1 MSTHMTLDKQTF
13 LANHPAYGYNGTI
26 DEIYQNEFLSRLP
39 TDRVYLDHA
48 GTTLYTQSQLD
59 AHFRQLRT
67 SFLNNPHSEQEDSKT
82 LLLIQE
88 CIESILSIFETSSRD
103 YSIVFTLNTTHAC
116 QLLSTLFPFSSKSE
130 YAYMIDSHN
139 SLIGIRQQAK
149 LHGGSFSVIDY
160 PSFIYNQRTN
170 SDSHESFHCVGHSP
184 PDSES
189 TSTSISYCL
198 FACPAENN
206 FNGLRPP
213 LNELVRPFITARDA
227 SSSEFPI
234 PVKNQPSKS
243 CRWLTL
249 VDCAKYL
256 STKPFSLKSYPVD
269 FVVLS
274 FYKIF
279 GYPTGLGALI
289 IRNDVLKILNKE
301 HYFGGGSVEYV
312 SPYDETRVDYKSNIN
327 GFIHGTI
334 PFTSILSVYHGFQ
347 LITSQL
353 TYKSISLHTQCL
365 IDYCRNEMSRLAY
378 SNGQKLCLFYDARGD
393 LTRDCGY
400 SYGPILNF
408 NLYNKHGQFLSCR
421 LIQRI
426 ASDHNITLRVGT
438 FCAPGASQ
446 SYLGSRRSLETN
458 HECCRGLFC
467 GTNHDGEDVIDFGR
481 QPLGSI
487 RVSLGWMSRYEDI
500 QIWIDFLCQI
510 VLQGIGIA
518 PLFPPSVENGNLLT
532 ENLNLTLTHIYIYPI
547 KSCAPMSV
555 TEWPLTSIAFLYDR
569 EWMIVDQNMNPL
581 TLKRLPS
588 LSQIKPHIDLKQK
601 QLILS
606 ASNHPSFII
615 DIHRDS
621 AIVKSSVQLKDRAL
635 CNVYS
640 GEIEQWL
647 TRVLGIYATLARRT
661 IDSQMTLAN
670 EGAFLLVHEESVRQI
685 KSELTDYENI
695 THERFRPNL
704 VVDGQSPKQVC
715 PAYSEDLWKRMLI
728 FHENQI
734 IRLET
739 SGLCQRCSAVNVDPS
754 TGKNQSHLFT
764 RLQTQRR
771 EANTLRANFGI
782 LLNLSEIY
790 PHALIRVG
798 DSIQAFT

>member
-1 MSTHMTLDKQTF
+1 MNKLTFINTH
-13 LANHPAYGYNGTI
+13 PEYGYNGLI
-26 DEIYQNEFLSRLP
+26 DQVYEKEFSSRLP
-39 TDRVYLDHA
+39 VDRIYLDHA

-59 AHFRQLRT
+59 THFDQLRT
-67 SFLNNPHSEQEDSKT
+67 STLNNPHSEQDDSKT

-88 CIESILSIFETSSRD
+88 CMEFILSIFETSSRD
-103 YSIVFTLNTTHAC
+103 YSIIFTLNTTHAC
-116 QLLSTLFPFSSKSE
+116 QLLSTLFPFSSQSE

-160 PSFIYNQRTN
+160 PSFIYNQQKDLDHH
-170 SDSHESFHCVGHSP
+170 SSFHCVGHSSSSLP
-184 PDSES
+184 LNSES
-189 TSTSISYCL
+189 TIPSYCL

-206 FNGLRPP
+206 FNGLRPA
-213 LNELVRPFITARDA
+213 LNQLLEPFLIARENL
-227 SSSEFPI
+227 SESFPI
-234 PVKNQPSKS
+234 PVKRQPSKS
-243 CRWLTL
+243 CHWLTL

-256 STKPFSLKSYPVD
+256 STKSFSLSTYPVD
-269 FVVLS
+269 FLVLS

-289 IRNDVLKILNKE
+289 IRNDTLKILNKE

-312 SPYDETRVDYKSNIN
+312 SPYDDSRVDYKSNIN
-327 GFIHGTI
+327 AFIHGTI

-347 LITSQL
+347 LITSKL

-365 IDYCRNEMSRLAY
+365 IDYCRNEMCQLNY
-378 SNGQKLCLFYDARGD
+378 SNGQILCLFYDQRND
-393 LTRDCGY
+393 LLREHGY

-426 ASDHNITLRVGT
+426 AADHNIILRVGT

-446 SYLGSRRSLETN
+446 AYLGSRKSFETN
-458 HECCRGLFC
+458 HECRRGLFC
-467 GTNHDGEDVIDFGR
+467 GTNHDGEDVIDSGQ

-487 RVSLGWMSRYEDI
+487 RLSLGWMSRYEDI
-500 QIWIDFLCQI
+500 QTWINFLRQI
-510 VLQGIGIA
+510 ILQGIGIA
-518 PLFPPSVENGNLLT
+518 PLLPSSIENNNVFNENINLM
-532 ENLNLTLTHIYIYPI
+532 LTHMYIYPI
-547 KSCAPMSV
+547 KSCAPLSV

-569 EWMIVDQNMNPL
+569 EWMIIDQNNNPL

-588 LSQIKPHIDLKQK
+588 LSQIKPFIDLKQN
-601 QLILS
+601 QLILN
-606 ASNHPSFII
+606 ANNHSSFII
-615 DIHRDS
+615 NINNDFEI
-621 AIVKSSVQLKDRAL
+621 IKSSVKLNDGIA
-635 CNVYS
+635 CHIYS

-661 IDSQMTLAN
+661 VDSQMTLAN
-670 EGAFLLVHEESVRQI
+670 EGAFLLVYQESVRQI
-685 KSELTDYENI
+685 QSELTNNEKI

-704 VVDGQSPKQVC
+704 VVDKQNFDQVYS
-715 PAYSEDLWKRMLI
+715 AYSEDLWKRLI
-728 FHENQI
+728 ISNENQI
-734 IRLET
+734 ELKT
-739 SGLCQRCSAVNVDPS
+739 SGLCQRCSVVNVDPL

-771 EANTLRANFGI
+771 EMNSLRANFGI
-782 LLNLSEIY
+782 LLNLSKIY
-790 PHALIRVG
+790 KLAFIRVG
-798 DSIQAFT
+798 DRIQAFK